1 MTPEQ
6 LAELKEHVDLR
17 KRLAKKIAHDCFRDT
32 KKLEDMHAADRIT
45 DDEIK
50 AIMREATDKCYDLV
64 LDLCSPHGV
73 DIINNLKQHDDVP
86 EWDDPE
92 FVSTDPA
99 LSARRRQA
107 SVSGGALPLRAPDR
121 RIARP
126 RGSRAGTLAAPGRIG
141 TDTAAQSTDF

>member
-6 LAELKEHVDLR
+6 LAELKENVDLR

-32 KKLEDMHAADRIT
+32 KKLEDMHAADKIT
-45 DDEIK
+45 DDEMK

-73 DIINNLKQHDDVP
+73 DIINDLKQRDEVP

-92 FVSTDPA
+92 V
-99 LSARRRQA
+99 
-107 SVSGGALPLRAPDR
+107 
-121 RIARP
+121 RIY
-126 RGSRAGTLAAPGRIG
+126 
-141 TDTAAQSTDF
+141 